1 MLNRVKEFILRY
13 NLLDKKSLYI
23 VALSGGADSVCL
35 LVLMKRLNYNVH
47 AAHCNFNL
55 RGAESERDEI
65 FCRELC
71 REYDIPFHFTHFDT
85 RTYAELHKIS
95 IEMAARDLRYSYF
108 EQLRGSIGASGVIVA
123 HHKNDRVETFLMN
136 MLRGTGIKGLESIK
150 PINGNIIRPLLCV
163 NRHDIE
169 NFLSEIGQEYVTDS
183 SNLVDDVL
191 RNKIRLNLVPMLE
204 EIYPKAS
211 ENICRTIENVS
222 ESVKIV
228 EDSLAGSIKQCT
240 EIEGKEYKIDI
251 NELIKQPSPETVLYT
266 ILTELG
272 FTPSVIKSIYSN
284 IHAQSGKK
292 WYSNNYILAKDR
304 EYFKAFPVKE
314 SEKLS
319 NIDIAIPEEGKYEV
333 LLGCYVDIR
342 KKDKEKDFV
351 PSKDRYYVTIDADKV
366 TYPLTLR
373 NYKPGERFQPYGMK
387 GKILVSD
394 YLTNKKRD
402 FFHRMHQLVLLD
414 CKGNILWLVGER
426 ISERCACTESTI
438 KILEIRYSNN
448 EE

>member
-1 MLNRVKEFILRY
+1 
-13 NLLDKKSLYI
+13 
-23 VALSGGADSVCL
+23 
-35 LVLMKRLNYNVH
+35 
-47 AAHCNFNL
+47 
-55 RGAESERDEI
+55 
-65 FCRELC
+65 
-71 REYDIPFHFTHFDT
+71 
-85 RTYAELHKIS
+85 
-95 IEMAARDLRYSYF
+95 MAARDLRYSYF
-108 EQLRGSIGASGVIVA
+108 EQLRVSIGASGVIVA

-169 NFLSEIGQEYVTDS
+169 NFLSELGQEYVTDS

-240 EIEGKEYKIDI
+240 EIEGEEYKIDI

-272 FTPSVIKSIYSN
+272 FTPSVIKSIYGN

-304 EYFKAFPVKE
+304 DYFKAFPVKE

-319 NIDIAIPEEGKYEV
+319 NIDITIPEEGKYEV
-333 LLGCYVDIR
+333 LQGCYVDIR

-402 FFHRMHQLVLLD
+402 FFHRMHQLVLSD
-414 CKGNILWLVGER
+414 SKGNILWLVGER

>member
-13 NLLDKKSLYI
+13 NLLEKKSLYI

-71 REYDIPFHFTHFDT
+71 RKYDIPFHITHFDT

-108 EQLRGSIGASGVIVA
+108 EQLRVSIGASGVIVA

-169 NFLSEIGQEYVTDS
+169 NFLGEIGQEYVTDS

-228 EDSLAGSIKQCT
+228 EDSLACSIKQCT

-272 FTPSVIKSIYSN
+272 FTPSVIKSIYGN

-319 NIDIAIPEEGKYEV
+319 NIDIAIQEEGKYEV
-333 LLGCYVDIR
+333 LQGCYVDIR

>member
-71 REYDIPFHFTHFDT
+71 RKYDIPFHFTHFDT

-228 EDSLAGSIKQCT
+228 EYSLAGSIKQCT